1 MPLTMENSGAALV
14 AGAPLRSKS
23 RRVRVL
29 RPFMVD
35 GGQAVAADDEVTLS
49 ATFAAEM
56 VGAGKA
62 VYAAE
67 PAEPAESAT
76 PAPPPAAKPQK
87 PVKEQR
93 NAGQ

>member
-35 GGQAVAADDEVTLS
+35 GGQAVAADDEVTLQ

-62 VYAAE
+62 VYA
-67 PAEPAESAT
+67 AEPAESAT

>member
-35 GGQAVAADDEVTLS
+35 GQAQAVDTEIELPGA
-49 ATFAAEM
+49 FAFEM
-56 VGAGKA
+56 VSAKKA
-62 VYAAE
+62 E
-67 PAEPAESAT
+67 LL
-76 PAPPPAAKPQK
+76 PAPAPAAGPAPAAAPSPATKPRK
-87 PVKEQR
+87 AKD
-93 NAGQ
+93 